1 MRTTFDIEGK
11 TPVVL
16 FLVNFKWFWIW
27 CMSSFCKYGDQ
38 RIEYLL
44 PWAPTHTLQKSD
56 VKYMWQTILS
66 LNVPNFYQMPI
77 FSILDHS
84 GKVVFCTWS
93 AVNNRDRTVNL
104 ELPFQGGNTD
114 GNICC
119 KANIGTVPKP
129 LVGFFIWMVPYC
141 STVLKICNAM
151 PIFFFWYMQMGF

>member
-1 MRTTFDIEGK
+1 
-11 TPVVL
+11 
-16 FLVNFKWFWIW
+16 
-27 CMSSFCKYGDQ
+27 
-38 RIEYLL
+38 
-44 PWAPTHTLQKSD
+44 
-56 VKYMWQTILS
+56 MWQTILS

-104 ELPFQGGNTD
+104 ELPFPGGNTD

-151 PIFFFWYMQMGF
+151 PIFSLVHANGVLMIESIPCSLGFIYSTCIKGLVIFSASHLFCRPLESVIAGLKRALRLENIKA